1 MAEEE
6 PGMPMSTAE
15 IKVPDT
21 PPIQMA
27 SSMTKEVSVERPKVM
42 GSSRAMPRVA
52 DKPGI
57 APKTMPSATMAKIS
71 SRFSGFMQT
80 SKAERYAAIY
90 FPSLAA
96 EQNAG
101 GQFDLER
108 KDEHCV
114 EHSRDDHRD
123 DDGGHGL

>member
-1 MAEEE
+1 
-6 PGMPMSTAE
+6 
-15 IKVPDT
+15 
-21 PPIQMA
+21 
-27 SSMTKEVSVERPKVM
+27 MTKEVSVERPKVM

-57 APKTMPSATMAKIS
+57 APKTMPNATMAKIS

-101 GQFDLER
+101 RQLDLEC
-108 KDEHCV
+108 EH
-114 EHSRDDHRD
+114 EHGVQRRRYHHRD
-123 DDGGHGL
+123 DSGGHRLTSLLPLRS